1 MALVQLELLH
11 QIEKATG
18 KKITELFQWI
28 VASGIGGLLML
39 VMVYG
44 TLLHHTCQQY
54 NELIVFCLQG
64 RRALKICVTSTS
76 SFMIG
81 YLPMPTPRPTEDRS
95 SMQSSARSWGIHPHQ
110 ETVCTCTMSRN
121 QGNSDHQSNRKLVGM
136 SRIFGVLVDCLL
148 EL

>member
-44 TLLHHTCQQY
+44 TWQRLYT
-54 NELIVFCLQG
+54 VFCRVL
-64 RRALKICVTSTS
+64 LI
-76 SFMIG
+76 
-81 YLPMPTPRPTEDRS
+81 
-95 SMQSSARSWGIHPHQ
+95 
-110 ETVCTCTMSRN
+110 RN
-121 QGNSDHQSNRKLVGM
+121 
-136 SRIFGVLVDCLL
+136 
-148 EL
+148 